1 MRPSILSTLSL
12 RRSLVARAATLTS
25 VLMLTGTASADQADP
40 IMASAASTPTAE
52 LSTSAVSSVVP
63 LPSFSRTPSIAAAVA
78 SRLGPTAIVRGY
90 YGTFDGFQIYRCELA
105 ASGQP
110 AWALRTPL
118 AQLLGSGV
126 SASAAYHARSDFGGL
141 VSDAELTAL
150 GLLVNGVRATA
161 PIWQF
166 TINPSGAGRRETV
179 AGRVLAQDIVDT
191 TAIPYL
197 FIEVRGRAISTI
209 TGGVARQTTA
219 VADPLAHPIASSE
232 YMLRFN
238 TRGGLAPAVPCTTS
252 NLGSESQQP
261 YRAIYYF
268 IDNNPPTAAK
278 P

>member
-1 MRPSILSTLSL
+1 MRLSILPSFSP
-12 RRSLVARAATLTS
+12 RRSLIARAA
-25 VLMLTGTASADQADP
+25 VLSSLLLAGTASADQSNPTETDV
-40 IMASAASTPTAE
+40 ASTPAAE
-52 LSTSAVSSVVP
+52 QLTSTVSSVVP
-63 LPSFSRTPSIAAAVA
+63 LPSFSRTPNIAAAVA

-90 YGTFDGFQIYRCELA
+90 YSTFDGFQIYRCELA
-105 ASGQP
+105 ANGQP

-118 AQLLGSGV
+118 AQLLGSGA
-126 SASAAYHARSDFGGL
+126 SASAVYHARSDFGGL
-141 VSDAELTAL
+141 VSDAEQTAL

-166 TINPSGAGRRETV
+166 TITPSGLERRETV

-209 TGGVARQTTA
+209 TGGVVRQTTA

-232 YMLRFN
+232 YLLRFN
-238 TRGGLAPAVPCTTS
+238 TRGGLAPAVPCTNL

-261 YRAIYYF
+261 YRSIYYF
-268 IDNNPPTAAK
+268 IDNNPPTAAQ